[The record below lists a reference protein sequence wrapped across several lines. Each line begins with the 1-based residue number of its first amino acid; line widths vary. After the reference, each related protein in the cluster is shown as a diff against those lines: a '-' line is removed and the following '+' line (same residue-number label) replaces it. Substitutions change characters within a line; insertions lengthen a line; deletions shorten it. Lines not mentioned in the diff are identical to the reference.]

1 MNNNGYSTFGVDNND
16 QNKYDLEGNHGNY
29 HDYQKII
36 RMGFIRKVYSI
47 LAIQLL
53 ITVCLASLAFE
64 ESINYFLR
72 THFFIFYI
80 AFALNIILMLVLMC
94 FKSVARKVPTNYI
107 LLFAWTICESYMI
120 ATAISFYDPMI
131 VMFAAI
137 LTVAVVGSL
146 TLYAFTTKTDF
157 TYLGGLLFVLVTVL
171 LLWGIFIMIF
181 GFFLYTLYC
190 VFGLIVFSLYLIYDT
205 QLIMGKFNSEY
216 GIDDYIIAA
225 LNIYIDIIQIFMYI
239 LQILGRR

>member
-1 MNNNGYSTFGVDNND
+1 MNNNGYSTFGDNN
-16 QNKYDLEGNHGNY
+16 NNY
-29 HDYQKII
+29 KFDIESPDNNYQDYHKSI
-36 RMGFIRKVYSI
+36 RIGFIRKVYSI

-53 ITVCLASLAFE
+53 ITVSLASLAFE
-64 ESINYFLR
+64 ESINYFLK
-72 THFFIFYI
+72 THIFIFYI
-80 AFALNIILMLVLMC
+80 ALVINIIVILVLMC
-94 FKSVARKVPTNYI
+94 FKSIARKVPINYI
-107 LLFAWTICESYMI
+107 LLFIWTICESYMV
-120 ATAISFYDPMI
+120 ATATSFHDPMI

-137 LTVAVVGSL
+137 LTLAVVGAL
-146 TLYAFTTKTDF
+146 TLYACTTKTDF

-171 LLWGIFIMIF
+171 LIWGIFIMIF

-205 QLIMGKFNSEY
+205 QLIMGKFNKEY

-225 LNIYIDIIQIFMYI
+225 LNIYIDIIQIFLYV